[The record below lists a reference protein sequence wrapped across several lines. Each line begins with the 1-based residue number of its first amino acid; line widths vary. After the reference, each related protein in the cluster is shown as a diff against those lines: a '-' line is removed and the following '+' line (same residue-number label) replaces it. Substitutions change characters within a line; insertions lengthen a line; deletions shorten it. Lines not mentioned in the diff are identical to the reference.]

1 MGRQVIHY
9 LPLFFYVSCVFCLQY
24 PLSIFCLSDDIFIFD
39 HDCKGGGRNIVRV
52 DLTGDNGE
60 TWTTAEIQ
68 QGGDQKFGRAWAWVF
83 WSCELPATIQD
94 DGTVHVHSKAL
105 DHAFNVQPEHCR
117 HTWNIRGLGNNSWHS
132 KHMKVN

>member
-1 MGRQVIHY
+1 MVKAGGWAWA
-9 LPLFFYVSCVFCLQY
+9 
-24 PLSIFCLSDDIFIFD
+24 
-39 HDCKGGGRNIVRV
+39 GGGRNIVRV